1 MRIVFLGSGN
11 VATHLSQALN
21 RSAQNEVVQVY
32 SPTAGNART
41 LAEKLSCEDGQTQGR
56 IHTCQHCSDISLV
69 DVNADLYICS
79 VKDAVQQSVWSS
91 LKKHFDNSGA
101 DVAEKIVVHTA
112 GALGMDGEG
121 GLADYFPN
129 CGVVYPV
136 QSFSKQRSVDL
147 SHTPFLV
154 EATIPS
160 TLEKLKALVATVS
173 DRCYDATTKQRNALH
188 PAAVF
193 ASNFA
198 NHMYAIANRLMEK
211 NGLPFEILIP
221 LIQETAQKVMEV
233 DPVAAQT
240 GPAVR
245 GDEVVMKKQ
254 MDGLMADG
262 NGVEFEIYGLVSQN
276 IQKYRDEFQRES

>member
-1 MRIVFLGSGN
+1 MKIVFLGSGN

-21 RSAQNEVVQVY
+21 NSVSNEVVQVY
-32 SPTAGNART
+32 SPTAENAKT
-41 LAEKLSCEDGQTQGR
+41 LAEILSCGYCT
-56 IHTCQHCSDISLV
+56 DINEV
-69 DVNADLYICS
+69 DVNADIYVCS
-79 VKDAVQQSVWSS
+79 VKDSVQQNVWRA
-91 LKKHFDNSGA
+91 LKSHFVGSGVNVA
-101 DVAEKIVVHTA
+101 DKIVVHTA
-112 GALGMDGEG
+112 GALAMDGEN
-121 GLADYFPN
+121 GLSEFFPN

-136 QSFSKQRSVDL
+136 QSFSKQRAVDL
-147 SHTPFLV
+147 SHTPFLI

-160 TLEKLKALVATVS
+160 TLEKLRNLVATVS

-221 LIQETAQKVMEV
+221 LIQETAQKVTEV
-233 DPVAAQT
+233 HPVAAQT

-245 GDEVVMKKQ
+245 GDEVVMSKQ
-254 MDGLMADG
+254 EKGLTADG
-262 NGVEFEIYGLVSQN
+262 YETELEIYRLVSKN
-276 IQKYRDEFQRES
+276 IQTYRDEFQRES

>member
-1 MRIVFLGSGN
+1 MKIVFLGSGN

-21 RSAQNEVVQVY
+21 RSTLNEVVQVY
-32 SPTAGNART
+32 SPTADNAKS
-41 LAEKLSCEDGQTQGR
+41 LAEKLSCGYCT
-56 IHTCQHCSDISLV
+56 DINDV
-69 DVNADLYICS
+69 DVNADIYVCS
-79 VKDAVQQSVWSS
+79 VKDSAQQQVWNE
-91 LKKHFDNSGA
+91 LKCRFVDFGI
-101 DVAEKIVVHTA
+101 DVADRIVVHTA
-112 GALGMDGEG
+112 GALAMDGED
-121 GLADYFPN
+121 GLATVFPN

-147 SHTPFLV
+147 SHTPFLI

-160 TLEKLKALVATVS
+160 TLEKLRDFVATVS

-233 DPVAAQT
+233 TPVAAQT

-245 GDEVVMKKQ
+245 GDEVVMRKQ
-254 MDGLMADG
+254 EKGLMADDRDA
-262 NGVEFEIYGLVSQN
+262 ELEIYRLVSQN
-276 IQKYRDEFQRES
+276 IQKYRDEFQRGS

>member
-1 MRIVFLGSGN
+1 MKIVFLGSGN

-21 RSAQNEVVQVY
+21 RSTLNEVVQVY
-32 SPTAGNART
+32 SPTAENARS
-41 LAEKLSCEDGQTQGR
+41 LAGKLSCGYCT
-56 IHTCQHCSDISLV
+56 DINDV
-69 DVNADLYICS
+69 DVNADIYVCS
-79 VKDAVQQSVWSS
+79 VKDSVQQQVWME
-91 LKKHFDNSGA
+91 LKRRFVDSGI
-101 DVAEKIVVHTA
+101 DVADRIVVHTA
-112 GALGMDGEG
+112 GALAMDGED
-121 GLADYFPN
+121 GLSSVFSN

-136 QSFSKQRSVDL
+136 QSFSKQRAVDL
-147 SHTPFLV
+147 SHTPFLI

-160 TLEKLKALVATVS
+160 TLEKLRELVATVS

-221 LIQETAQKVMEV
+221 VIQETAQKVMEV
-233 DPVAAQT
+233 TPVAAQT

-245 GDEVVMKKQ
+245 GDEVVMRKQ
-254 MDGLMADG
+254 KNGLMADG
-262 NGVEFEIYGLVSQN
+262 NDIELEIYRLVSQN
-276 IQKYRDEFQRES
+276 IQAYRDEFQRES

>member
-1 MRIVFLGSGN
+1 MKIVFLGSGN

-21 RSAQNEVVQVY
+21 NSVSNEVVQVY
-32 SPTAGNART
+32 SPTVENAQS
-41 LAEKLSCEDGQTQGR
+41 LAEILSCGYCT
-56 IHTCQHCSDISLV
+56 DINEV
-69 DVNADLYICS
+69 DVNADIYVCS
-79 VKDAVQQSVWSS
+79 VKDSVQQNVWRA
-91 LKKHFDNSGA
+91 LKSHFVGSGINVA
-101 DVAEKIVVHTA
+101 DKIVVHTA
-112 GALGMDGEG
+112 GALAMDGEN
-121 GLADYFPN
+121 GLSEFFPN

-136 QSFSKQRSVDL
+136 QSFSKQRAVDL
-147 SHTPFLV
+147 SHTPFLI

-160 TLEKLKALVATVS
+160 TLEKLRNLVATVS

-233 DPVAAQT
+233 HPVAAQT

-245 GDEVVMKKQ
+245 GDEVVMSKQ
-254 MDGLMADG
+254 EKGLTADG
-262 NGVEFEIYGLVSQN
+262 YETELEIYRLVSKN
-276 IQKYRDEFQRES
+276 IQTYRDEFQRES

>member
-1 MRIVFLGSGN
+1 MKIVFLGSGN

-21 RSAQNEVVQVY
+21 HSMSDEVVQVY
-32 SPTAGNART
+32 SPTAENAES
-41 LAEKLSCEDGQTQGR
+41 LAELLSCGYCT
-56 IHTCQHCSDISLV
+56 DINDV
-69 DVNADLYICS
+69 DVNADIYICS
-79 VKDAVQQSVWSS
+79 VKDSVQRQVWLA
-91 LKKHFDNSGA
+91 LKKHFNDSN
-101 DVAEKIVVHTA
+101 VTLAEKIVVHTA
-112 GALGMDGEG
+112 GALAMDGED
-121 GLADYFPN
+121 GLSSVFPN

-147 SHTPFLV
+147 SHTPFLI

-160 TLEKLKALVATVS
+160 TLEKLRRLVATVS
-173 DRCYDATTKQRNALH
+173 DRCYDATTRQRNALH

-211 NGLPFEILIP
+211 NGLPFDILIP

-233 DPVAAQT
+233 TPVAAQT

-245 GDEVVMKKQ
+245 GDEAVMSKQ
-254 MDGLMADG
+254 EKGLNEDG
-262 NGVEFEIYGLVSQN
+262 NETELKIYRLVSQN
-276 IQKYRDEFQRES
+276 IQKYRDEFQRKS

>member
-1 MRIVFLGSGN
+1 MKIVFLGSGN

-21 RSAQNEVVQVY
+21 NSVSNEVVQVY
-32 SPTAGNART
+32 SPTVENAQS
-41 LAEKLSCEDGQTQGR
+41 LAEILSCGYCT
-56 IHTCQHCSDISLV
+56 DINEV
-69 DVNADLYICS
+69 DVNADIYVCS
-79 VKDAVQQSVWSS
+79 VKDSVQQNVWRA
-91 LKKHFDNSGA
+91 LKSHFVGSGVNVA
-101 DVAEKIVVHTA
+101 DKIVVHTA
-112 GALGMDGEG
+112 GALAMDGEN
-121 GLADYFPN
+121 GLSEFFPN

-136 QSFSKQRSVDL
+136 QSFSKQRAVDL
-147 SHTPFLV
+147 SHTPFLI

-160 TLEKLKALVATVS
+160 TLEKLRSLVATVS

-221 LIQETAQKVMEV
+221 LIQETAQKVTEV
-233 DPVAAQT
+233 HPVAAQT

-245 GDEVVMKKQ
+245 GDEVVMSKQ
-254 MDGLMADG
+254 EKGLTADG
-262 NGVEFEIYGLVSQN
+262 YETELEIYRLVSKN
-276 IQKYRDEFQRES
+276 IQTYRDEFQRES

>member
-1 MRIVFLGSGN
+1 MKIVFLGSGN

-21 RSAQNEVVQVY
+21 NSVSNEVVQVY
-32 SPTAGNART
+32 SPTAENAKS
-41 LAEKLSCEDGQTQGR
+41 LAEILSCGYCT
-56 IHTCQHCSDISLV
+56 DINEV
-69 DVNADLYICS
+69 DVNADIYVCS
-79 VKDAVQQSVWSS
+79 VKDSVQQNVWRA
-91 LKKHFDNSGA
+91 LKSHFVGSGVNVA
-101 DVAEKIVVHTA
+101 DKIVVHTA
-112 GALGMDGEG
+112 GALAMDGEN
-121 GLADYFPN
+121 GLSEFFPN

-136 QSFSKQRSVDL
+136 QSFSKQRAVDL
-147 SHTPFLV
+147 SHTPFLI

-160 TLEKLKALVATVS
+160 TLEKLRSLVATVS

-221 LIQETAQKVMEV
+221 LIQETAQKVTEV
-233 DPVAAQT
+233 HPVAAQT

-245 GDEVVMKKQ
+245 GDEVVMSKQ
-254 MDGLMADG
+254 EKGLTADG
-262 NGVEFEIYGLVSQN
+262 YDTELEIYRLVSKN
-276 IQKYRDEFQRES
+276 IQTYRDEFQRES

>member
-1 MRIVFLGSGN
+1 MKIVFLGSGN

-21 RSAQNEVVQVY
+21 RSMSNEVVQVY
-32 SPTAGNART
+32 SPTAVNAKS
-41 LAEKLSCEDGQTQGR
+41 LAEKLSCAYCT
-56 IHTCQHCSDISLV
+56 DINEV
-69 DVNADLYICS
+69 DVDADIYICS
-79 VKDAVQQSVWSS
+79 VKDSVQRQVWLA
-91 LKKHFDNSGA
+91 LKKHFIDS
-101 DVAEKIVVHTA
+101 DVNLTEKIVVHTA
-112 GALGMDGEG
+112 GALAMDGDD
-121 GLADYFPN
+121 GLSNVFPN

-136 QSFSKQRSVDL
+136 QSFSKQREVEL
-147 SHTPFLV
+147 SHTPFLI

-160 TLEKLKALVATVS
+160 TLEKLRCLVATVS

-221 LIQETAQKVMEV
+221 LIQETAQKVTEV
-233 DPVAAQT
+233 HPVTAQT

-245 GDEVVMKKQ
+245 GDEVVMCKQ
-254 MDGLMADG
+254 EKGLMAGGD
-262 NGVEFEIYGLVSQN
+262 ETELEIYRLVSRN
-276 IQKYRDEFQRES
+276 IQRYRDEFQREPK

>member
-1 MRIVFLGSGN
+1 MKIVFLGSGN

-21 RSAQNEVVQVY
+21 NSVSNEVVQVY
-32 SPTAGNART
+32 SPTVENAKS
-41 LAEKLSCEDGQTQGR
+41 LAEILSCGYCTDVNE
-56 IHTCQHCSDISLV
+56 V
-69 DVNADLYICS
+69 DVNADIYVCS
-79 VKDAVQQSVWSS
+79 VKDSVQQNVWRA
-91 LKKHFDNSGA
+91 LKSHFVGSGINVA
-101 DVAEKIVVHTA
+101 DKIVVHTA
-112 GALGMDGEG
+112 GALAMDGEN
-121 GLADYFPN
+121 GLSEFFPN

-136 QSFSKQRSVDL
+136 QSFSKQRAVDL
-147 SHTPFLV
+147 SHTPFLI

-160 TLEKLKALVATVS
+160 TLEKLRNLVATVS

-221 LIQETAQKVMEV
+221 LIQETAQKVTEV
-233 DPVAAQT
+233 HPVAAQT

-245 GDEVVMKKQ
+245 GDEVVMSKQ
-254 MDGLMADG
+254 EKGLTADG
-262 NGVEFEIYGLVSQN
+262 YDTELEIYRLVSKN
-276 IQKYRDEFQRES
+276 IQTYRDEFQRES

>member
-1 MRIVFLGSGN
+1 MKIVFLGSGN

-21 RSAQNEVVQVY
+21 RSTSNEVVQVY
-32 SPTAGNART
+32 SPTADNAKS
-41 LAEKLSCEDGQTQGR
+41 LAEKLSCGYCT
-56 IHTCQHCSDISLV
+56 DIKDV
-69 DVNADLYICS
+69 DVNADIYVCS
-79 VKDAVQQSVWSS
+79 VKDSVQLSVWKA
-91 LKKHFDNSGA
+91 LKNHFVDFNINVA
-101 DVAEKIVVHTA
+101 DKIVVHTA
-112 GALGMDGEG
+112 GALAMGGED
-121 GLADYFPN
+121 GLASVFPN

-136 QSFSKQRSVDL
+136 QSFSKQRTVDL
-147 SHTPFLV
+147 SHTPFLI
-154 EATIPS
+154 ESTLPS
-160 TLEKLKALVATVS
+160 TLEKLRAFVATVS

-233 DPVAAQT
+233 HPVAAQT

-245 GDEVVMKKQ
+245 GDEVVMSKQ
-254 MDGLMADG
+254 EKGLMADG
-262 NGVEFEIYGLVSQN
+262 NEIELEIYRLVSQN
-276 IQKYRDEFQRES
+276 IQTYRDEFQRES

>member
-1 MRIVFLGSGN
+1 MKIVFLGSGN

-21 RSAQNEVVQVY
+21 RSTLNEVVQVY
-32 SPTAGNART
+32 SPTAENAKS
-41 LAEKLSCEDGQTQGR
+41 LAEKLSCQYCT
-56 IHTCQHCSDISLV
+56 DINDV
-69 DVNADLYICS
+69 DLNADIYVCS
-79 VKDAVQQSVWSS
+79 VKDSVQQQVWKD
-91 LKKHFDNSGA
+91 LKHQFVDSGIDIA
-101 DVAEKIVVHTA
+101 KKIVVHTA
-112 GALGMDGEG
+112 GALAMDGDEG
-121 GLADYFPN
+121 LSYFFPN

-136 QSFSKQRSVDL
+136 QSFSKQRAVDL

-154 EATIPS
+154 EAALPS
-160 TLEKLKALVATVS
+160 TLEKLKELVSTIS
-173 DRCYDATTKQRNALH
+173 DRCYDASTKQRNALH

-211 NGLPFEILIP
+211 NGLPFEILVP

-233 DPVAAQT
+233 TPVAAQT

-245 GDEVVMKKQ
+245 GDEVVMRKQ
-254 MDGLMADG
+254 EKGLMAEG
-262 NGVEFEIYGLVSQN
+262 REAELEIYRLISQN

>member
-1 MRIVFLGSGN
+1 MKTMKIVFLGSGN

-21 RSAQNEVVQVY
+21 NSVSNEVVQVY
-32 SPTAGNART
+32 SPTVENAQS
-41 LAEKLSCEDGQTQGR
+41 LAEILSCGYCT
-56 IHTCQHCSDISLV
+56 DINEV
-69 DVNADLYICS
+69 DVNADIYVCS
-79 VKDAVQQSVWSS
+79 VKDSVQQNVWRA
-91 LKKHFDNSGA
+91 LKSHFVGSGINVA
-101 DVAEKIVVHTA
+101 DKIVVHTA
-112 GALGMDGEG
+112 GALAMDGEN
-121 GLADYFPN
+121 GLSEFFPN

-136 QSFSKQRSVDL
+136 QSFSKQRAVDL
-147 SHTPFLV
+147 SHTPFLI

-160 TLEKLKALVATVS
+160 TLEKLRNLVTTVS

-221 LIQETAQKVMEV
+221 LIQETAQKVTEV
-233 DPVAAQT
+233 YPVAAQT

-245 GDEVVMKKQ
+245 GDEVVMSKQ
-254 MDGLMADG
+254 EKGLTADG
-262 NGVEFEIYGLVSQN
+262 YETELEIYRLVSKN
-276 IQKYRDEFQRES
+276 IQTYRDEFQRES

>member
-1 MRIVFLGSGN
+1 MKIVFLGSGN

-21 RSAQNEVVQVY
+21 HSMSDEVVQVY
-32 SPTAGNART
+32 SPTAENAKS
-41 LAEKLSCEDGQTQGR
+41 LAELMPCGYCT
-56 IHTCQHCSDISLV
+56 DINDV
-69 DVNADLYICS
+69 DVNADIYICS
-79 VKDAVQQSVWSS
+79 VKDSAQRQVWLA
-91 LKKHFDNSGA
+91 LKKHFNES
-101 DVAEKIVVHTA
+101 DVNLVEKIVVHTA
-112 GALGMDGEG
+112 GALAMDGED
-121 GLADYFPN
+121 GLSSVFPN

-147 SHTPFLV
+147 SHTPFLI

-160 TLEKLKALVATVS
+160 TLEKLRRLVATVS

-221 LIQETAQKVMEV
+221 LIQETAQKVTEV
-233 DPVAAQT
+233 HPVAAQT

-245 GDEVVMKKQ
+245 GDEVVMSKQ
-254 MDGLMADG
+254 EKGLTADG
-262 NGVEFEIYGLVSQN
+262 YETELEIYRLVSKN
-276 IQKYRDEFQRES
+276 IQTYRDEFQRES

>member
-1 MRIVFLGSGN
+1 MKIVFLGSGN

-21 RSAQNEVVQVY
+21 NSLSNEVVQVY
-32 SPTAGNART
+32 SPTAENAKS
-41 LAEKLSCEDGQTQGR
+41 LAEILSCGYCT
-56 IHTCQHCSDISLV
+56 DINEV
-69 DVNADLYICS
+69 DVNADIYVCS
-79 VKDAVQQSVWSS
+79 VKDSVQQNVWRA
-91 LKKHFDNSGA
+91 LKSHFVGSGVNVA
-101 DVAEKIVVHTA
+101 DKIVVHTA
-112 GALGMDGEG
+112 GALAMDGEN
-121 GLADYFPN
+121 GLLEFFPN

-136 QSFSKQRSVDL
+136 QSFSKQRAVDL
-147 SHTPFLV
+147 SHTPFLI

-160 TLEKLKALVATVS
+160 TLEKLRNLVATVS

-221 LIQETAQKVMEV
+221 LIQETAQKVTEV
-233 DPVAAQT
+233 HPVAAQT

-245 GDEVVMKKQ
+245 GDEVVMSKQ
-254 MDGLMADG
+254 EKGLTADG
-262 NGVEFEIYGLVSQN
+262 YETELEIYRLVSKN
-276 IQKYRDEFQRES
+276 IQTYRDEFQRES

>member
-1 MRIVFLGSGN
+1 MKIVFLGSGN

-21 RSAQNEVVQVY
+21 NSVSNEVVQVY
-32 SPTAGNART
+32 SPTVENAQS
-41 LAEKLSCEDGQTQGR
+41 LAEILSCGYCT
-56 IHTCQHCSDISLV
+56 DINEV
-69 DVNADLYICS
+69 DVNADIYVCS
-79 VKDAVQQSVWSS
+79 VKDSVQQNVWRA
-91 LKKHFDNSGA
+91 LKSHFVGSGVNVA
-101 DVAEKIVVHTA
+101 DKIVVHTA
-112 GALGMDGEG
+112 GALAMDGEN
-121 GLADYFPN
+121 GLSEFFPN

-136 QSFSKQRSVDL
+136 QSFSKQRAVDL
-147 SHTPFLV
+147 SHTPFLI

-160 TLEKLKALVATVS
+160 TLEKLRNLVATVS

-221 LIQETAQKVMEV
+221 LIQETAQKVAEV
-233 DPVAAQT
+233 HPVAAQT

-245 GDEVVMKKQ
+245 GDEVVMSKQ
-254 MDGLMADG
+254 EKGLTADG
-262 NGVEFEIYGLVSQN
+262 YETELEIYRLVSKN
-276 IQKYRDEFQRES
+276 IQTYRDEFQRES

>member
-1 MRIVFLGSGN
+1 MKIVFLGSGN

-21 RSAQNEVVQVY
+21 HSELNEVVQVY
-32 SPTAGNART
+32 SPTADNART
-41 LAEKLSCEDGQTQGR
+41 LAEKLSCGYCT
-56 IHTCQHCSDISLV
+56 DIKDV
-69 DVNADLYICS
+69 DVDADIYVCS
-79 VKDAVQQSVWSS
+79 VKDSVQLSVWKA
-91 LKKHFDNSGA
+91 LKKHFVDSNINVA
-101 DVAEKIVVHTA
+101 DKIVVHTA
-112 GALGMDGEG
+112 GALAMDGED
-121 GLADYFPN
+121 GLSSVFPN

-136 QSFSKQRSVDL
+136 QSFSKQRAVDL
-147 SHTPFLV
+147 SHTPFLI

-160 TLEKLKALVATVS
+160 TLEKLRAFVATVS
-173 DRCYDATTKQRNALH
+173 DRCYDASTKQRNALH

-233 DPVAAQT
+233 HPVAAQT

-245 GDEVVMKKQ
+245 GDEVVMNKQ
-254 MDGLMADG
+254 EKGLMADG
-262 NGVEFEIYGLVSQN
+262 NEIELEIYRLVSQN

>member
-1 MRIVFLGSGN
+1 MKTMKIVFLGSGN

-21 RSAQNEVVQVY
+21 NSVSNEVVQVY
-32 SPTAGNART
+32 SPTVENAKT
-41 LAEKLSCEDGQTQGR
+41 LAEILSCGYCTDVNE
-56 IHTCQHCSDISLV
+56 V
-69 DVNADLYICS
+69 DVNADIYVCS
-79 VKDAVQQSVWSS
+79 VKDSVQQNVWRA
-91 LKKHFDNSGA
+91 LKSHFVGSGINVA
-101 DVAEKIVVHTA
+101 DKIVVHTA
-112 GALGMDGEG
+112 GALAMDGEN
-121 GLADYFPN
+121 GLSEFFPN

-136 QSFSKQRSVDL
+136 QSFSKQRAVDL
-147 SHTPFLV
+147 SHTPFLI

-160 TLEKLKALVATVS
+160 TLEKLRNLVATVS

-221 LIQETAQKVMEV
+221 LIQETAQKVTEV
-233 DPVAAQT
+233 HPVAAQT

-245 GDEVVMKKQ
+245 GDEVVMSKQ
-254 MDGLMADG
+254 EKGLTADG
-262 NGVEFEIYGLVSQN
+262 YETELEIYRLISKN
-276 IQKYRDEFQRES
+276 IQTYRDEFQRES

>member
-1 MRIVFLGSGN
+1 MKIVFLGSGN

-21 RSAQNEVVQVY
+21 NSVSNEVVQVY
-32 SPTAGNART
+32 SPTVENAQS
-41 LAEKLSCEDGQTQGR
+41 LAEILSCGYCTDVNE
-56 IHTCQHCSDISLV
+56 V
-69 DVNADLYICS
+69 DVNADIYVCS
-79 VKDAVQQSVWSS
+79 VKDSVQQNVWRA
-91 LKKHFDNSGA
+91 LKSHFVGSGINVA
-101 DVAEKIVVHTA
+101 DKIVVHTA
-112 GALGMDGEG
+112 GALAMDGEN
-121 GLADYFPN
+121 GLSEFFPN

-136 QSFSKQRSVDL
+136 QSFSKQRAVDL
-147 SHTPFLV
+147 SHTPFLI

-160 TLEKLKALVATVS
+160 TLEKLRNLVATVS

-221 LIQETAQKVMEV
+221 LIQETAQKVTEV
-233 DPVAAQT
+233 HPVAAQT

-245 GDEVVMKKQ
+245 GDEEVMSKQ
-254 MDGLMADG
+254 EKGLTADG
-262 NGVEFEIYGLVSQN
+262 YDTELEIYRLVSKN
-276 IQKYRDEFQRES
+276 IQTYRDEFQRES

>member
-1 MRIVFLGSGN
+1 MKIVFLGSGN

-21 RSAQNEVVQVY
+21 RSTLNEVVQVY
-32 SPTAGNART
+32 SPTAENARS
-41 LAEKLSCEDGQTQGR
+41 LAGKLSCGYCT
-56 IHTCQHCSDISLV
+56 DINDV
-69 DVNADLYICS
+69 DVNADIYVCS
-79 VKDAVQQSVWSS
+79 VKDSVQQQVWME
-91 LKKHFDNSGA
+91 LKRRFVDSDI
-101 DVAEKIVVHTA
+101 DVADRIVVHTA
-112 GALGMDGEG
+112 GALAMDGED
-121 GLADYFPN
+121 GLSSVFSN

-136 QSFSKQRSVDL
+136 QSFSKQRAVDL
-147 SHTPFLV
+147 SHTPFLI

-160 TLEKLKALVATVS
+160 TLEKLRELVATVS

-233 DPVAAQT
+233 TPVAAQT

-245 GDEVVMKKQ
+245 GDEVVMRKQ
-254 MDGLMADG
+254 KNGLMADG
-262 NGVEFEIYGLVSQN
+262 NDIELEIYRLVSQN
-276 IQKYRDEFQRES
+276 IQAYRDEFQRES

>member
-1 MRIVFLGSGN
+1 MKIVFLGSGN

-21 RSAQNEVVQVY
+21 NSVSNEVVQVY
-32 SPTAGNART
+32 CPTAENAKL
-41 LAEKLSCEDGQTQGR
+41 LAEILSCGYCT
-56 IHTCQHCSDISLV
+56 DINEI
-69 DVNADLYICS
+69 DVNADIYVCS
-79 VKDAVQQSVWSS
+79 VKDSVQQNVWRA
-91 LKKHFDNSGA
+91 LKSHFVGSGVNVA
-101 DVAEKIVVHTA
+101 DKIVVHTA
-112 GALGMDGEG
+112 GALAMDGEN
-121 GLADYFPN
+121 GLSEFFPN

-136 QSFSKQRSVDL
+136 QSFSKQRAVDL
-147 SHTPFLV
+147 SHTPFLI

-160 TLEKLKALVATVS
+160 TLERLRNLVATVS

-221 LIQETAQKVMEV
+221 LIQETAQKVTEV
-233 DPVAAQT
+233 HPVAAQT

-245 GDEVVMKKQ
+245 GDEVVMSKQ
-254 MDGLMADG
+254 EKGLTADG
-262 NGVEFEIYGLVSQN
+262 YETELEIYRLVSKN
-276 IQKYRDEFQRES
+276 IQTYRDEFQRES

>member
-1 MRIVFLGSGN
+1 M
-11 VATHLSQALN
+11 ATHLSQALN
-21 RSAQNEVVQVY
+21 RSTLNEVVQVY
-32 SPTAGNART
+32 SPTADNAKS
-41 LAEKLSCEDGQTQGR
+41 LAEKLSCGYCT
-56 IHTCQHCSDISLV
+56 DINDV
-69 DVNADLYICS
+69 DVNADIYVCS
-79 VKDAVQQSVWSS
+79 VKDSAQQQVWNE
-91 LKKHFDNSGA
+91 LKCRFVDSDI
-101 DVAEKIVVHTA
+101 DVADRIVVHTA
-112 GALGMDGEG
+112 GALAMDGED
-121 GLADYFPN
+121 GLAAVFPN

-147 SHTPFLV
+147 SHTPFLI

-160 TLEKLKALVATVS
+160 TLEKLRDFVATVS

-233 DPVAAQT
+233 TPVAAQT

-245 GDEVVMKKQ
+245 GDEVVMRKQ
-254 MDGLMADG
+254 EKGLMADDRDA
-262 NGVEFEIYGLVSQN
+262 ELEIYRLVSQN
-276 IQKYRDEFQRES
+276 TQKYRDEFQRES

>member
-1 MRIVFLGSGN
+1 MKIVFLGSGN

-21 RSAQNEVVQVY
+21 RSTLNEVVQVY
-32 SPTAGNART
+32 SPTAENARS
-41 LAEKLSCEDGQTQGR
+41 LAGKLSCGYCT
-56 IHTCQHCSDISLV
+56 DINDV
-69 DVNADLYICS
+69 DVNADIYVCS
-79 VKDAVQQSVWSS
+79 VKDSVQQQVWME
-91 LKKHFDNSGA
+91 LKRRFVDSGI
-101 DVAEKIVVHTA
+101 DVADRIVVHTA
-112 GALGMDGEG
+112 GALAKDGED
-121 GLADYFPN
+121 GLAAVFPN

-136 QSFSKQRSVDL
+136 QSFSKQRAVDL
-147 SHTPFLV
+147 SHTPFLI

-160 TLEKLKALVATVS
+160 TLEKLRELVATVS

-233 DPVAAQT
+233 TPVAAQT

-245 GDEVVMKKQ
+245 GDEVVMRKQ
-254 MDGLMADG
+254 KNGLMADG
-262 NGVEFEIYGLVSQN
+262 NDIELEIYRLVSQN
-276 IQKYRDEFQRES
+276 IQTYRDEFQRES